1 MIVMCKTNERER
13 ERERDE
19 SMLQAVYLLA
29 DIRFALFIDI
39 LISRLG
45 VSNFAPLGAYKSL
58 VLSYPKSLQAREDE
72 TV

>member
-1 MIVMCKTNERER
+1 
-13 ERERDE
+13 
-19 SMLQAVYLLA
+19 MLQAVYLLA